1 MLLALSHILK
11 QASTNG
17 SCKIAV
23 LGDKTLNLPGTET
36 IERATP
42 TTKIGTNSASRTN
55 TEIGLKRKH
64 PSSLT
69 DPSEEGFS
77 SKRDS
82 MSGDSPMQY
91 ESITMAT
98 TELIPQGAIES
109 LMRRAEDDRQRSRT
123 HESGRGKVT
132 LDLLSSALFNINRSD
147 PENPSS
153 STCHNESGCGQPRIT
168 QDFLSSTL
176 SNVKNTETSI
186 INSESSADQKISQA
200 PPTTHLTLPLFTSVT
215 TPPST
220 SLQVVDR
227 TSKKGLRTDSSQ
239 LFHLNTRLIF

>member
-1 MLLALSHILK
+1 MSHILN

-17 SCKIAV
+17 KCKVAV
-23 LGDKTLNLPGTET
+23 LSDKTLNYQNLPGTET
-36 IERATP
+36 IERAIP
-42 TTKIGTNSASRTN
+42 TTKIGTTSASRTN

-123 HESGRGKVT
+123 HESGHGKVT
-132 LDLLSSALFNINRSD
+132 LDLLSSALSNINS
-147 PENPSS
+147 ENPSS
-153 STCHNESGCGQPRIT
+153 STCRNESGCDQPRVT

-176 SNVKNTETSI
+176 SNIKNTETSI
-186 INSESSADQKISQA
+186 INSESSAGQKISQA

-215 TPPST
+215 TSPST

>member
-1 MLLALSHILK
+1 MLALSHILN

-23 LGDKTLNLPGTET
+23 LSDKALNYQNLPGTET
-36 IERATP
+36 IERGTP
-42 TTKIGTNSASRTN
+42 TTKIATTSTSRTN
-55 TEIGLKRKH
+55 PEIGLKRKH

-91 ESITMAT
+91 ENITMAT
-98 TELIPQGAIES
+98 TELIPPGAIES
-109 LMRRAEDDRQRSRT
+109 LMRRAEDNRQSRT

-132 LDLLSSALFNINRSD
+132 LDLLSSALSNINRSD
-147 PENPSS
+147 SENPSS
-153 STCHNESGCGQPRIT
+153 SSCRNESGCGQLHVT
-168 QDFLSSTL
+168 QDFLSSAL
-176 SNVKNTETSI
+176 SNVKNTDTII
-186 INSESSADQKISQA
+186 INSESSAGQKISQA
-200 PPTTHLTLPLFTSVT
+200 PPTTHLTLPLVTSVT

-220 SLQVVDR
+220 SFQVVDR

-239 LFHLNTRLIF
+239 LFHLNTR